1 MNAIVLPHTERMGIS
16 NPLSILGRAVAYAK
30 EMMERRSAIAELS
43 SLDDRTL
50 HDIGLHRGEIPF
62 IWSRPDFEPGGR
74 FR

>member
-1 MNAIVLPHTERMGIS
+1 MNAIVLPHTERIGFS
-16 NPLSILGRAVAYAK
+16 NPLSTLGRATK
-30 EMMERRSAIAELS
+30 ELIERRSAIAELA